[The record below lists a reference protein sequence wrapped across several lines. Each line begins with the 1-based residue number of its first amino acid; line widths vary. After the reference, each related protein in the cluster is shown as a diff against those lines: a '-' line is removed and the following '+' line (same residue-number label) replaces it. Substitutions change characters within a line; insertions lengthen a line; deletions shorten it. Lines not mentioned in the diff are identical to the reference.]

1 MDNVERI
8 LSFIDENNNEPEEQE
23 EQPETKQEMKQQTE
37 QTQQEQQPEAQPET
51 QTNINESTGEY
62 TNINNT
68 NANYDYTRDDKQ
80 YKSMLRKLNNN
91 IKKSRYPCVIEI
103 GGEGNAN
110 MMFNN
115 ESELKT
121 YLNNLKDE
129 RRKFI
134 KESKQKEINEY
145 VSKNKKSLKRIN
157 AKEYIKNDDE
167 LFSDSEE
174 ALTDARNAVRQRKIY
189 KKGPLKAIQHE
200 EEIIEVP
207 RTSKKDRKTL
217 IKNIKKNPEQ
227 LKELVRT
234 KDNNEFDN
242 KTEEILRDNE
252 EMQQIYNIHH
262 NNPFNKD
269 ITWTRDSF
277 LKAMDDMIY
286 EHEQKKQEA
295 KDAKRSEEAKKRLK
309 EDTEIRRARQTN
321 NLYNDY
327 IISSGINPDLM
338 KRY

>member
-8 LSFIDENNNEPEEQE
+8 LSFIDENNNEPDEQE
-23 EQPETKQEMKQQTE
+23 QQPETKQDNTTE
-37 QTQQEQQPEAQPET
+37 QTTQQQTDNTTTEQPAEQQS
-51 QTNINESTGEY
+51 NINESTGEY
-62 TNINNT
+62 TNINNS

-167 LFSDSEE
+167 ILSDSEE
-174 ALTDARNAVRQRKIY
+174 QRKIY

-234 KDNNEFDN
+234 KNNNEFDN

-252 EMQQIYNIHH
+252 EMQNIYNIHH

-277 LKAMDDMIY
+277 LKAMDEMIN

-295 KDAKRSEEAKKRLK
+295 KQRLR
-309 EDTEIRRARQTN
+309 EDNEIRRARQTN
-321 NLYNDY
+321 NLYNNY
-327 IISSGINPDLM
+327 VISSGINPDLM

>member
-8 LSFIDENNNEPEEQE
+8 LSFIDESNNEPEEQE
-23 EQPETKQEMKQQTE
+23 KQTDNTQTETKQDNTTE
-37 QTQQEQQPEAQPET
+37 QAPNDVERSEQQN
-51 QTNINESTGEY
+51 NINESTGEY

-129 RRKFI
+129 RRNFI
-134 KESKQKEINEY
+134 KASKQKEINEY
-145 VSKNKKSLKRIN
+145 VNKNKKSLKRIN

-167 LFSDSEE
+167 ILSDSEE
-174 ALTDARNAVRQRKIY
+174 TRKIY

-227 LKELVRT
+227 LKELVKT

-252 EMQQIYNIHH
+252 EMQNIYNIHH

-269 ITWTRDSF
+269 ITWTRESF

-286 EHEQKKQEA
+286 EHEQKKQ
-295 KDAKRSEEAKKRLK
+295 EAKKRLK

-321 NLYNDY
+321 NLYNNY
-327 IISSGINPDLM
+327 VITSGINPDLI

>member
-8 LSFIDENNNEPEEQE
+8 LSFIDESNNEPEEQ
-23 EQPETKQEMKQQTE
+23 QTTQQTT
-37 QTQQEQQPEAQPET
+37 QQPTQQENNTTDNITAEQPAEQQQN
-51 QTNINESTGEY
+51 NINESTGEY
-62 TNINNT
+62 TNINNS

-91 IKKSRYPCVIEI
+91 IKKSRYPCIIEI

-167 LFSDSEE
+167 LLSDSEE
-174 ALTDARNAVRQRKIY
+174 QRKIY

-252 EMQQIYNIHH
+252 EMQNIYNIHH

-295 KDAKRSEEAKKRLK
+295 KQRLR

-321 NLYNDY
+321 NLYNNY
-327 IISSGINPDLM
+327 VISSGINPDLM

>member
-1 MDNVERI
+1 MNAIDRI
-8 LSFIDENNNEPEEQE
+8 LSFIDNDNNIEEEPET
-23 EQPETKQEMKQQTE
+23 QPEQQTE
-37 QTQQEQQPEAQPET
+37 QQPEQPTTQQPEQPTET
-51 QTNINESTGEY
+51 QQNNINESTGELNGV
-62 TNINNT
+62 NINNT

-91 IKKSRYPCVIEI
+91 IKKSRYPCIIEI
-103 GGEGNAN
+103 GGDGNAN

-129 RRKFI
+129 RRKYI

-145 VSKNKKSLKRIN
+145 VNKNKKSLKRIN

-167 LFSDSEE
+167 LLSDSEE
-174 ALTDARNAVRQRKIY
+174 QRKIY

-227 LKELVRT
+227 LKELVKT

-252 EMQQIYNIHH
+252 EMQNIYNIHH

-295 KDAKRSEEAKKRLK
+295 KKRLR
-309 EDTEIRRARQTN
+309 DDNEIRRTRQTN

-327 IISSGINPDLM
+327 VISSGINPDLM

>member
-1 MDNVERI
+1 MDNVDRI
-8 LSFIDENNNEPEEQE
+8 LSFIDENNNEPEEPE
-23 EQPETKQEMKQQTE
+23 EQPTQQPTQQANNTTDNITTE
-37 QTQQEQQPEAQPET
+37 QPAEQAQ
-51 QTNINESTGEY
+51 NNVNESTGEY

-91 IKKSRYPCVIEI
+91 IKKSRYPCIIEI

-167 LFSDSEE
+167 LLSDSEE
-174 ALTDARNAVRQRKIY
+174 QRKIY

-252 EMQQIYNIHH
+252 EMQNIYNIHH

-295 KDAKRSEEAKKRLK
+295 KQRLR

-321 NLYNDY
+321 NLYKDY
-327 IISSGINPDLM
+327 VISSGINPDLM

>member
-8 LSFIDENNNEPEEQE
+8 LSFIDENNNEPEQQE
-23 EQPETKQEMKQQTE
+23 EQQPEQQETKQEQ
-37 QTQQEQQPEAQPET
+37 QQEQQPEQQPE

-62 TNINNT
+62 TNINNST
-68 NANYDYTRDDKQ
+68 ANYDYTRDDKQ

-103 GGEGNAN
+103 GGDGNAN

-129 RRKFI
+129 RRKYI

-167 LFSDSEE
+167 ILSDSEE
-174 ALTDARNAVRQRKIY
+174 QRKIY

-227 LKELVRT
+227 LKELVKT

-252 EMQQIYNIHH
+252 EMQNIYNIHH

-269 ITWTRDSF
+269 ITWTRESF

-286 EHEQKKQEA
+286 EHEQKKQA
-295 KDAKRSEEAKKRLK
+295 TKDAKRSEDAKKRLK
-309 EDTEIRRARQTN
+309 DDNEIRRARQTN

-327 IISSGINPDLM
+327 VISSGINPDLM

>member
-23 EQPETKQEMKQQTE
+23 EAQQKQTTE
-37 QTQQEQQPEAQPET
+37 QTTTQNNTTTDNTTETKPEAQ
-51 QTNINESTGEY
+51 QQNNINESTGEY

-68 NANYDYTRDDKQ
+68 SANYDYTRDDKQ

-91 IKKSRYPCVIEI
+91 IKKSRYPCIIEI

-129 RRKFI
+129 RRKYI

-145 VSKNKKSLKRIN
+145 VNKNKKSLKRIN

-167 LFSDSEE
+167 LLSDSEE
-174 ALTDARNAVRQRKIY
+174 QRKIY

-200 EEIIEVP
+200 DDIIEVP

-227 LKELVRT
+227 LKELVKT

-252 EMQQIYNIHH
+252 EMQNIYNIHH

-277 LKAMDDMIY
+277 LKAMDDMIC
-286 EHEQKKQEA
+286 EHEQKKQ
-295 KDAKRSEEAKKRLK
+295 EAKKRLK

-327 IISSGINPDLM
+327 VISSGINPDLM

>member
-8 LSFIDENNNEPEEQE
+8 LSFIDENNNDTEEPEEQ
-23 EQPETKQEMKQQTE
+23 QQKQTTQQTDNTTTQQTDNTTETK
-37 QTQQEQQPEAQPET
+37 PET
-51 QTNINESTGEY
+51 QQQNNINESTGEY

-91 IKKSRYPCVIEI
+91 IKKSRYPCIIEI
-103 GGEGNAN
+103 GGDGNAN

-129 RRKFI
+129 RRKYI

-167 LFSDSEE
+167 LLSDSEE
-174 ALTDARNAVRQRKIY
+174 QRKIY

-227 LKELVRT
+227 LKELVKT

-242 KTEEILRDNE
+242 LTEEILRDNE
-252 EMQQIYNIHH
+252 EMQNIYNIHH

-295 KDAKRSEEAKKRLK
+295 KKRLK

-327 IISSGINPDLM
+327 VISSGINPDLM

>member
-8 LSFIDENNNEPEEQE
+8 LSFIDENNNEPEEAE
-23 EQPETKQEMKQQTE
+23 EQPKTQQTDNTTTQQTDNTTETK
-37 QTQQEQQPEAQPET
+37 PET
-51 QTNINESTGEY
+51 QQQNNINESTGEY
-62 TNINNT
+62 TNINNS

-167 LFSDSEE
+167 ILSDSEE
-174 ALTDARNAVRQRKIY
+174 TRKIY

-252 EMQQIYNIHH
+252 EMQNIYNIHH

-277 LKAMDDMIY
+277 LKAMDDMID

-295 KDAKRSEEAKKRLK
+295 KKRLR

-321 NLYNDY
+321 NLYKDY
-327 IISSGINPDLM
+327 VISSGINPDLM

>member
-23 EQPETKQEMKQQTE
+23 EQPTQQPTQQANNTTDNITTE
-37 QTQQEQQPEAQPET
+37 QPAVQQQ
-51 QTNINESTGEY
+51 NNVNESTGEY
-62 TNINNT
+62 TNINNS

-91 IKKSRYPCVIEI
+91 IKKSRYPCIIEI

-145 VSKNKKSLKRIN
+145 VNKNKKSLKRIN

-167 LFSDSEE
+167 LLSDSEE
-174 ALTDARNAVRQRKIY
+174 QRKIY

-252 EMQQIYNIHH
+252 EMQNIYNIHH

-295 KDAKRSEEAKKRLK
+295 KKRLR

-327 IISSGINPDLM
+327 VISSGINPDLM

>member
-8 LSFIDENNNEPEEQE
+8 LSFIDESNNEPEEQE
-23 EQPETKQEMKQQTE
+23 KQTDNTQTETKQDNTTE
-37 QTQQEQQPEAQPET
+37 QAPNDVERSEQQN
-51 QTNINESTGEY
+51 NINESTGEY

-129 RRKFI
+129 RRKII

-167 LFSDSEE
+167 ILSDSEE
-174 ALTDARNAVRQRKIY
+174 TRKIY

-227 LKELVRT
+227 LKELVKT

-252 EMQQIYNIHH
+252 EMQNIYNIHH

-269 ITWTRDSF
+269 ITWTRESF

-286 EHEQKKQEA
+286 EHEQKKQ
-295 KDAKRSEEAKKRLK
+295 EAKKRLK

-321 NLYNDY
+321 NLYNNY
-327 IISSGINPDLM
+327 VITSGINPDLI

>member
-1 MDNVERI
+1 MDAVDRI
-8 LSFIDENNNEPEEQE
+8 LSFIDNETEEGEAPAPTDARTE
-23 EQPETKQEMKQQTE
+23 EREQVPTQP
-37 QTQQEQQPEAQPET
+37 QEQVPTGEPQEQVPTGEPQGEP
-51 QTNINESTGEY
+51 QGEY
-62 TNINNT
+62 TNC
-68 NANYDYTRDDKQ
+68 DYTRDEKQ

-103 GGEGNAN
+103 GGVGNAN

-115 ESELKT
+115 ETEIKA
-121 YLNNLKDE
+121 YLNNLKED
-129 RRKFI
+129 RRRVI
-134 KESKQKEINEY
+134 KEAKQKEINEY
-145 VSKNKKSLKRIN
+145 VNKNKKSLKRIN
-157 AKEYIKNDDE
+157 TKEYIKNDDE
-167 LFSDSEE
+167 MLSDTEE
-174 ALTDARNAVRQRKIY
+174 TRKIY

-200 EEIIEVP
+200 EEFIEVP

-234 KDNNEFDN
+234 KDNNEFEN

-252 EMQQIYNIHH
+252 EMKNLYNIHH

-269 ITWTRDSF
+269 ITWTRESF
-277 LKAMDDMIY
+277 LKAMDDMMY

-295 KDAKRSEEAKKRLK
+295 KNRLR
-309 EDTEIRRARQTN
+309 EDTEIRRVRQTN
-321 NLYNDY
+321 NIYKDY
-327 IISSGINPDLM
+327 VINSGINPDLM

>member
-1 MDNVERI
+1 MDAVDRI
-8 LSFIDENNNEPEEQE
+8 LSFIDNENETEEEQRE
-23 EQPETKQEMKQQTE
+23 EQAEARNEVRPV
-37 QTQQEQQPEAQPET
+37 QQPVQPSEPQQPVQPSEPQLPAQ
-51 QTNINESTGEY
+51 
-62 TNINNT
+62 NT
-68 NANYDYTRDDKQ
+68 NNSTNYDYTRDEKQ

-115 ESELKT
+115 ETEIKT

-129 RRKFI
+129 RRRVI
-134 KESKQKEINEY
+134 KEAKQKEINEY
-145 VSKNKKSLKRIN
+145 VNKNKKSLKRIN
-157 AKEYIKNDDE
+157 TKEYIKNDDE
-167 LFSDSEE
+167 ILSDTEE
-174 ALTDARNAVRQRKIY
+174 QRKIY

-200 EEIIEVP
+200 EEFIEVP
-207 RTSKKDRKTL
+207 RTSKKDRTTL

-227 LKELVRT
+227 LKELVKT
-234 KDNNEFDN
+234 KDNNEFDI

-252 EMQQIYNIHH
+252 EMKNIYNIHH

-269 ITWTRDSF
+269 ITWTRESF

-286 EHEQKKQEA
+286 DHEQKKQEA
-295 KDAKRSEEAKKRLK
+295 KQRLRD
-309 EDTEIRRARQTN
+309 DTEIRRARQN
-321 NLYNDY
+321 NNIYNDY
-327 IISSGINPDLM
+327 VLASGINPDLM

>member
-1 MDNVERI
+1 MDAVDRI
-8 LSFIDENNNEPEEQE
+8 LSFIDNENEEEPQEDQREE
-23 EQPETKQEMKQQTE
+23 PVQQAE
-37 QTQQEQQPEAQPET
+37 TQQEPQAQSEARNEVRPEQ
-51 QTNINESTGEY
+51 
-62 TNINNT
+62 NT
-68 NANYDYTRDDKQ
+68 NNITNYDYTRDEKQ

-91 IKKSRYPCVIEI
+91 IKKSRYPCVVEI

-115 ESELKT
+115 ETEIKT
-121 YLNNLKDE
+121 YLNNIKDE
-129 RRKFI
+129 RRKVI
-134 KESKQKEINEY
+134 KEAKQKDINEY
-145 VSKNKKSLKRIN
+145 VNKNKKSLKRIN
-157 AKEYIKNDDE
+157 TKEYIKNDDE
-167 LFSDSEE
+167 ILSDTEE
-174 ALTDARNAVRQRKIY
+174 TRKIY

-200 EEIIEVP
+200 EEFIEVP
-207 RTSKKDRKTL
+207 RTSKKDRTTL

-234 KDNNEFDN
+234 KDNNEFDI

-252 EMQQIYNIHH
+252 EMKNIYNIHH

-269 ITWTRDSF
+269 ITWTRESF

-295 KDAKRSEEAKKRLK
+295 KQRLRD
-309 EDTEIRRARQTN
+309 DTEIRRARQN
-321 NLYNDY
+321 NNIYNDY
-327 IISSGINPDLM
+327 VIASGINPDLM

>member
-8 LSFIDENNNEPEEQE
+8 LSFIDENNNDTEEPEEQ
-23 EQPETKQEMKQQTE
+23 QQKQTTQQTDNTTETK
-37 QTQQEQQPEAQPET
+37 PET
-51 QTNINESTGEY
+51 QQQNNINESTGEY

-91 IKKSRYPCVIEI
+91 IKKSRYPCIIEI
-103 GGEGNAN
+103 GGDGNAN

-129 RRKFI
+129 RRKYI

-145 VSKNKKSLKRIN
+145 VNKNKKSLKRIN

-167 LFSDSEE
+167 LLSDSEE
-174 ALTDARNAVRQRKIY
+174 QRKIY

-227 LKELVRT
+227 LKELVKT

-242 KTEEILRDNE
+242 LTEEILRDNE
-252 EMQQIYNIHH
+252 EMQNIYNIHH

-295 KDAKRSEEAKKRLK
+295 KKRLK

-327 IISSGINPDLM
+327 VISSGINPDLM

>member
-8 LSFIDENNNEPEEQE
+8 LSFIDENNNEPEETE
-23 EQPETKQEMKQQTE
+23 EQPTEQQIETKQEI
-37 QTQQEQQPEAQPET
+37 QPEAQTEQQ
-51 QTNINESTGEY
+51 QTNINISNNINESTGEY
-62 TNINNT
+62 TNVNNT

-167 LFSDSEE
+167 ILSDSEE
-174 ALTDARNAVRQRKIY
+174 QRKIY

-227 LKELVRT
+227 LKELVKT

-252 EMQQIYNIHH
+252 EMQNIYNIHH

-269 ITWTRDSF
+269 ITWTRESF
-277 LKAMDDMIY
+277 LKAMDEMIN
-286 EHEQKKQEA
+286 EHEQKKQ
-295 KDAKRSEEAKKRLK
+295 DAKQRLR
-309 EDTEIRRARQTN
+309 EDNEIRRPRQTS
-321 NLYNDY
+321 NLYNNY
-327 IISSGINPDLM
+327 VISSGINPDLI

>member
-8 LSFIDENNNEPEEQE
+8 LSFIDENNNEPDEQE
-23 EQPETKQEMKQQTE
+23 QQPETKQDNTTE
-37 QTQQEQQPEAQPET
+37 QTTQQQTDNTTTEQPAEQQS
-51 QTNINESTGEY
+51 NINESTGEY
-62 TNINNT
+62 TNINNS

-167 LFSDSEE
+167 ILSDSEE
-174 ALTDARNAVRQRKIY
+174 QRKIY

-234 KDNNEFDN
+234 KNNNEFDN

-252 EMQQIYNIHH
+252 EMQNIYNIHH

-269 ITWTRDSF
+269 ITWTRESF
-277 LKAMDDMIY
+277 LKAMDEMIN

-295 KDAKRSEEAKKRLK
+295 KQRLR
-309 EDTEIRRARQTN
+309 EDNEIRRARQTN
-321 NLYNDY
+321 NLYNNY
-327 IISSGINPDLM
+327 VISSGINPDLM

>member
-8 LSFIDENNNEPEEQE
+8 LSFIDENNNEPAPTDAERSEET
-23 EQPETKQEMKQQTE
+23 QPEQTQPE
-37 QTQQEQQPEAQPET
+37 QTQQTQQIDINT
-51 QTNINESTGEY
+51 SNNVNESTGEY
-62 TNINNT
+62 TNINNS

-129 RRKFI
+129 RRKYI

-167 LFSDSEE
+167 ILSDSEE
-174 ALTDARNAVRQRKIY
+174 TRKIY

-200 EEIIEVP
+200 EEFIEVP

-227 LKELVRT
+227 LKELVKT

-252 EMQQIYNIHH
+252 EMQNIYNIHH

-295 KDAKRSEEAKKRLK
+295 KQRLR

-327 IISSGINPDLM
+327 VISSGINPDLM

>member
-8 LSFIDENNNEPEEQE
+8 LSFIDENNNETEEQE
-23 EQPETKQEMKQQTE
+23 ETKQDNTTQPE
-37 QTQQEQQPEAQPET
+37 QEQQQDNTAEQPAE
-51 QTNINESTGEY
+51 QPQENINKSNNVNELTGEY
-62 TNINNT
+62 TNINNS

-80 YKSMLRKLNNN
+80 YKNMLRKLNNN

-103 GGEGNAN
+103 GGDGNAN

-167 LFSDSEE
+167 LLSDSEE
-174 ALTDARNAVRQRKIY
+174 TRKIY

-227 LKELVRT
+227 LKELVKT

-252 EMQQIYNIHH
+252 EMQNIYNIHH

-269 ITWTRDSF
+269 ITWTRESF
-277 LKAMDDMIY
+277 LKAMDEMINEY
-286 EHEQKKQEA
+286 EQKQQ
-295 KDAKRSEEAKKRLK
+295 DAKKRLR
-309 EDTEIRRARQTN
+309 EDNEIRRARQTS
-321 NLYNDY
+321 NLYNNY
-327 IISSGINPDLM
+327 VISSGINPDLI

>member
-1 MDNVERI
+1 MDAVDRI
-8 LSFIDENNNEPEEQE
+8 LSFIDNENETEEQE
-23 EQPETKQEMKQQTE
+23 PEQLPEQEPEQLPEQEPVQQAE
-37 QTQQEQQPEAQPET
+37 ARNEMRPEPQ
-51 QTNINESTGEY
+51 GEY
-62 TNINNT
+62 TT
-68 NANYDYTRDDKQ
+68 NSTNYDYTRDEKQ

-115 ESELKT
+115 ETEIKT

-129 RRKFI
+129 RRRVI
-134 KESKQKEINEY
+134 KEAKQKEINEY
-145 VSKNKKSLKRIN
+145 VNKNKKSLKRIN
-157 AKEYIKNDDE
+157 TKEYIKNDDE
-167 LFSDSEE
+167 MLSDSEE
-174 ALTDARNAVRQRKIY
+174 QRKIY

-200 EEIIEVP
+200 EEFIEVP
-207 RTSKKDRKTL
+207 RTSKKDRTTL

-227 LKELVRT
+227 LKELVKT
-234 KDNNEFDN
+234 KDNNEFEI

-252 EMQQIYNIHH
+252 EMKNIYNIHH

-269 ITWTRDSF
+269 ITWTRESF

-295 KDAKRSEEAKKRLK
+295 KQRLRD
-309 EDTEIRRARQTN
+309 DTEIRRARQN
-321 NLYNDY
+321 NNIYNNY
-327 IISSGINPDLM
+327 VLASGINPDLM

>member
-8 LSFIDENNNEPEEQE
+8 LSFIDENNNEPEEQ
-23 EQPETKQEMKQQTE
+23 PETKQEQT
-37 QTQQEQQPEAQPET
+37 QPEAQPET
-51 QTNINESTGEY
+51 KQETQNNINESTGEY
-62 TNINNT
+62 TNINNSSS
-68 NANYDYTRDDKQ
+68 NYDYTRDDKQ

-103 GGEGNAN
+103 GSEGNAN

-167 LFSDSEE
+167 ILSDSEE
-174 ALTDARNAVRQRKIY
+174 TRKIY

-227 LKELVRT
+227 LKELVKA

-252 EMQQIYNIHH
+252 EMQNIYNIHH

-269 ITWTRDSF
+269 ITWTRESF
-277 LKAMDDMIY
+277 LKAMDEMIN

-295 KDAKRSEEAKKRLK
+295 KKRLR
-309 EDTEIRRARQTN
+309 EDNEIRRPMQTS
-321 NLYNDY
+321 NLYNNY
-327 IISSGINPDLM
+327 VISSGINPDLI

>member
-1 MDNVERI
+1 MDAVDRI
-8 LSFIDENNNEPEEQE
+8 LSFIDNDNETEEPEPQQLPERLPEQLP
-23 EQPETKQEMKQQTE
+23 EQAPEQHM
-37 QTQQEQQPEAQPET
+37 
-51 QTNINESTGEY
+51 NNST
-62 TNINNT
+62 
-68 NANYDYTRDDKQ
+68 NYDYTRDEKQ

-110 MMFNN
+110 MMFSD
-115 ESELKT
+115 ETEIKT

-129 RRKFI
+129 RRKVI
-134 KESKQKEINEY
+134 KEAKQKEINEY
-145 VSKNKKSLKRIN
+145 VNKNKKSLKRIN
-157 AKEYIKNDDE
+157 TKEYIKNDDE
-167 LFSDSEE
+167 MLSDSEE
-174 ALTDARNAVRQRKIY
+174 QRKIY

-200 EEIIEVP
+200 EEYIEVP

-234 KDNNEFDN
+234 KDNNEFEI

-252 EMQQIYNIHH
+252 EMKNIYNIHH

-269 ITWTRDSF
+269 ITWTRESF

-295 KDAKRSEEAKKRLK
+295 KKRLR
-309 EDTEIRRARQTN
+309 EDTEIRRVRQN
-321 NLYNDY
+321 NNIYNNY
-327 IISSGINPDLM
+327 LISSGINPDLM

>member
-1 MDNVERI
+1 M
-8 LSFIDENNNEPEEQE
+8 
-23 EQPETKQEMKQQTE
+23 
-37 QTQQEQQPEAQPET
+37 
-51 QTNINESTGEY
+51 
-62 TNINNT
+62 
-68 NANYDYTRDDKQ
+68 
-80 YKSMLRKLNNN
+80 
-91 IKKSRYPCVIEI
+91 
-103 GGEGNAN
+103 
-110 MMFNN
+110 
-115 ESELKT
+115 
-121 YLNNLKDE
+121 NNLKDE
-129 RRKFI
+129 RRKYI

-145 VSKNKKSLKRIN
+145 VNKNKKSLKRIN

-167 LFSDSEE
+167 LLSDSEE
-174 ALTDARNAVRQRKIY
+174 QRKIY

-252 EMQQIYNIHH
+252 EMQNIYNIHH

-269 ITWTRDSF
+269 ITWTRDSL

-295 KDAKRSEEAKKRLK
+295 KQRLR

-327 IISSGINPDLM
+327 VISSGINPDLM

>member
-23 EQPETKQEMKQQTE
+23 EQPTQQATQQANNTTDNITTE
-37 QTQQEQQPEAQPET
+37 QQQDINQS
-51 QTNINESTGEY
+51 NNVNESTGEY
-62 TNINNT
+62 TNINNS

-91 IKKSRYPCVIEI
+91 IKKSRYPCIIEI
-103 GGEGNAN
+103 GGEGSAN

-129 RRKFI
+129 RRKYI

-167 LFSDSEE
+167 ILSDSEE
-174 ALTDARNAVRQRKIY
+174 QRKIY

-252 EMQQIYNIHH
+252 EMQNIYNIHH

-295 KDAKRSEEAKKRLK
+295 KKRLR
-309 EDTEIRRARQTN
+309 EDNEIRRTRQTN

-327 IISSGINPDLM
+327 VISSGINPDLM

>member
-1 MDNVERI
+1 MDAVDRI
-8 LSFIDENNNEPEEQE
+8 LSFIDNENETEEEQRE
-23 EQPETKQEMKQQTE
+23 EQAEARNEVRPV
-37 QTQQEQQPEAQPET
+37 QQPVQPLEPQQPVQPSEPQLPAQ
-51 QTNINESTGEY
+51 
-62 TNINNT
+62 NT
-68 NANYDYTRDDKQ
+68 NNSTNYDYTRDEKQ

-115 ESELKT
+115 ETEIKT

-129 RRKFI
+129 RRRVI
-134 KESKQKEINEY
+134 KEAKQKEINEY
-145 VSKNKKSLKRIN
+145 VNKNKKSLKRIN
-157 AKEYIKNDDE
+157 TKEYIKNDDE
-167 LFSDSEE
+167 ILSDTEE
-174 ALTDARNAVRQRKIY
+174 QRKIY

-200 EEIIEVP
+200 EEFIEVP
-207 RTSKKDRKTL
+207 RTSKKDRTTL

-227 LKELVRT
+227 LKELVKT
-234 KDNNEFDN
+234 KDNNEFDI

-252 EMQQIYNIHH
+252 EMKNIYNIHH

-269 ITWTRDSF
+269 ITWTRESF

-286 EHEQKKQEA
+286 DHEQKKQEA
-295 KDAKRSEEAKKRLK
+295 KQRLRD
-309 EDTEIRRARQTN
+309 DTEIRRARQN
-321 NLYNDY
+321 NNIYNDY
-327 IISSGINPDLM
+327 VLASGINPDLM

>member
-8 LSFIDENNNEPEEQE
+8 LSFIDENNNDTEEEQ
-23 EQPETKQEMKQQTE
+23 EQPETKQETKQQTE
-37 QTQQEQQPEAQPET
+37 QTQQPEQPEQQQN
-51 QTNINESTGEY
+51 NINESTGEY

-91 IKKSRYPCVIEI
+91 IKKSRYPCIIEI
-103 GGEGNAN
+103 GGDGNAN

-129 RRKFI
+129 RRKYI

-167 LFSDSEE
+167 LLSDSEE
-174 ALTDARNAVRQRKIY
+174 QRKIY

-217 IKNIKKNPEQ
+217 ITNIKKNPEQ
-227 LKELVRT
+227 LKELVKT

-242 KTEEILRDNE
+242 LTEEILRDNE
-252 EMQQIYNIHH
+252 EMQNIYNIHH

-295 KDAKRSEEAKKRLK
+295 KKRLK
-309 EDTEIRRARQTN
+309 EDTEIRRTKQTN

-327 IISSGINPDLM
+327 VISSGINPDLM